1 MAYTLKGSGW
11 NLMGAAHYAIR
22 LVIVTI
28 VFIVKRIEQNLKS
41 KIKLKFIFEK

>member
-22 LVIVTI
+22 LVSHCH
-28 VFIVKRIEQNLKS
+28 NLSMKS
-41 KIKLKFIFEK
+41 TFDKFDYFERRVQMEN

>member
-22 LVIVTI
+22 LVVVVVVVVATKQILAGKWVGP
-28 VFIVKRIEQNLKS
+28 ESSLH
-41 KIKLKFIFEK
+41 